1 MDDQPQKIDLHLMQ
15 LVFSL
20 QAGAMQQ
27 LGKVVS
33 PVTGKIERDLE
44 LARHTIDII
53 DMLNTKMKGNLTE
66 EEEKFLGHVLY
77 ELRLNYVD
85 ETENKDFDRN
95 RGYTEDISV
104 RRPWRK
110 RGLARSLLVQS
121 IRMFQEMGMEET
133 SLGVF
138 VDNPSGALRLYESVG
153 YETLHRYMAYRKSL

>member
-53 DMLNTKMKGNLTE
+53 DMLNSKMKGNLTE

-77 ELRLNYVD
+77 ELRLNFVD
-85 ETENKDFDRN
+85 ESGCEPKYSLTTLSPR
-95 RGYTEDISV
+95 TSIS
-104 RRPWRK
+104 
-110 RGLARSLLVQS
+110 
-121 IRMFQEMGMEET
+121 
-133 SLGVF
+133 
-138 VDNPSGALRLYESVG
+138 PSGAILTS
-153 YETLHRYMAYRKSL
+153 